1 MRRVPASAREY
12 TASVCFRLHAPSAT
26 AVQGP
31 RSTSATVL
39 GSLPPVSAEKSR
51 DRDIAVNRRARYE
64 FHIEETVEAG
74 LVLLGSEVKALREG
88 KANLKDSY
96 GRFTGDEVYLW
107 NAHIS
112 PYGPASQFGHEPT
125 RTRKLLLHR
134 EQIARLQG
142 KVQERGLTLIPLRL
156 YFKNGRVKLELALAR
171 GKKQHDKREAIK
183 EREVRREIDRAIRH
197 R

>member
-1 MRRVPASAREY
+1 VKN
-12 TASVCFRLHAPSAT
+12 
-26 AVQGP
+26 
-31 RSTSATVL
+31 
-39 GSLPPVSAEKSR
+39 EKGR

-64 FHIEETVEAG
+64 YHIEETFEAG
-74 LVLLGSEVKALREG
+74 IALLGSEVKALRQG

-96 GRFTGDEVYLW
+96 GRMEGEEVWLW

-125 RTRKLLLHR
+125 RSRKLLLHR
-134 EQIARLQG
+134 AEIARLTG
-142 KVQERGLTLIPLRL
+142 KVKERGLTLIPLRL
-156 YFKNGRVKLELALAR
+156 YFKNGRAKVELALAR

-183 EREVRREIDRAIRH
+183 EREMRREMDRAMR